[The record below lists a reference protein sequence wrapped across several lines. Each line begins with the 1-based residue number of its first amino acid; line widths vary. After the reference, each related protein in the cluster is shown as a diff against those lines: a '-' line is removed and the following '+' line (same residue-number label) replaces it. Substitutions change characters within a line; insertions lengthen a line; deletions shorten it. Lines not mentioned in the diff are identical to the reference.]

1 MKILGIIPARY
12 ASTRFPGKPLIDI
25 LGKTMI
31 QRVYEQAAQSNFLS
45 AVVVATDDD
54 RIFQEVLRFGGKVV
68 MTAKNHRSGTD
79 RCKEALEIYQNQSI
93 QNFDAVVNIQGDEPY
108 IHPQQIDQLCLL
120 FQDKNVQLGTL
131 VKKSQDL
138 EKLQSPNAIKVTL
151 THQNYALYF
160 SRSLIPF
167 YRETETEKFFW
178 KHIGIYGYRADVLS
192 EITNIEVSSLEIA
205 ESLEQLRWLENGYK
219 IKVGITEY
227 ESQSIDSPED
237 LTSLL
242 NQMKCK

>member
-1 MKILGIIPARY
+1 
-12 ASTRFPGKPLIDI
+12 
-25 LGKTMI
+25 
-31 QRVYEQAAQSNFLS
+31 
-45 AVVVATDDD
+45 
-54 RIFQEVLRFGGKVV
+54 
-68 MTAKNHRSGTD
+68 
-79 RCKEALEIYQNQSI
+79 
-93 QNFDAVVNIQGDEPY
+93 
-108 IHPQQIDQLCLL
+108 
-120 FQDKNVQLGTL
+120 
-131 VKKSQDL
+131 
-138 EKLQSPNAIKVTL
+138 
-151 THQNYALYF
+151 
-160 SRSLIPF
+160 LIPF